1 MRKKG
6 TTIMTSQTMQ
16 KTLKAHVDFFTA
28 HAEQFRL
35 WLPLWR
41 LLAEGAPVS
50 LEQLASLSH
59 RPLNEI
65 QAELPSLDVRLD
77 REGNILAS
85 GLSLVPTAHQFHLG
99 EQALYTWCA
108 LDTLAFPPVLGRTA
122 RVISSCPVTG
132 KTIRLTVTSETIV
145 DLSPASAVVSVHLPG
160 EDTDLCKVQE
170 DICNDGHFF
179 VSLSVASTWPSLHPR
194 AVLLS
199 LEEAAEL
206 GRGLASVIRSIAGEQ
221 KPQRHS

>member
-1 MRKKG
+1 
-6 TTIMTSQTMQ
+6 MTSQTLQ
-16 KTLKAHVDFFTA
+16 KTLKAHGDFFTA
-28 HAEQFRL
+28 HTEQFRL

-59 RPLNEI
+59 RPLDEI

-77 REGNILAS
+77 REGNVLAS
-85 GLSLVPTAHQFHLG
+85 GVSLVPTPHQFHLG
-99 EQALYTWCA
+99 EQALYTWCV
-108 LDTLAFPPVLGRTA
+108 LDTLAFPPLLGRAA

-132 KTIRLTVTSETIV
+132 KPIRLTVTPETIV
-145 DLSPASAVVSVHLPG
+145 DLSPTSAVVSARLPG
-160 EDTDLCKVQE
+160 EETDLCHVQE

-179 VSLSVASTWPSLHPR
+179 MSHSVASTWPSLHPK

-199 LEEAAEL
+199 VEEAAEL
-206 GRGLASVIRSIAGEQ
+206 GQELASSIRSIAGEQ
-221 KPQRHS
+221 EPQRHR